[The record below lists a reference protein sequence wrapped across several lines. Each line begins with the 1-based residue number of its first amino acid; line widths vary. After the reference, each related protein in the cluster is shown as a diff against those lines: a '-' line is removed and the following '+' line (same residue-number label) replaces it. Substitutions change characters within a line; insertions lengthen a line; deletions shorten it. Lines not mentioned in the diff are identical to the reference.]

1 MGPVA
6 EQTHHM
12 EAARGNRELRASS
25 NHGRPPIAATE
36 KPGSFSGHEAIPAKE
51 GGHYDRPPQARN
63 SGGQADHA
71 IHSNELPAHT
81 RPSAP
86 NTGDPNRD
94 RKYQQQ
100 QEKLY
105 AKQQQDHQKLE
116 QKQEQ
121 DHRQLERQQAND
133 ARMQQVE
140 QHHQQQT
147 QQLAQKH
154 EQQQQHLQEQQH
166 QQPHQDSHQ
175 NQPHG
180 KP

>member
-1 MGPVA
+1 VA
-6 EQTHHM
+6 EQTRHV
-12 EAARGNRELRASS
+12 EAARENRELRASS

-36 KPGSFSGHEAIPAKE
+36 RPGSFSEHGAVGAKE
-51 GGHYDRPPQARN
+51 GARFDRPPQERG
-63 SGGQADHA
+63 SGGQVDHA

-81 RPSAP
+81 RPTAP

-94 RKYQQQ
+94 KKYQQQ

-116 QKQEQ
+116 QRQEQ

-133 ARMQQVE
+133 AKMQQVE
-140 QHHQQQT
+140 QRHQQQT
-147 QQLAQKH
+147 QQLVQKH
-154 EQQQQHLQEQQH
+154 EQQQQHLQQQQQH